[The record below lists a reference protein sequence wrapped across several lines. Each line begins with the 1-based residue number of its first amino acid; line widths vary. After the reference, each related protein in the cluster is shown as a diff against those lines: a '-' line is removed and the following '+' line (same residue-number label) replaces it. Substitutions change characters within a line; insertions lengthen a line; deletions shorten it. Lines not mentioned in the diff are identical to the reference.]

1 VNLEARREY
10 AANAIVEDARLRG
23 ELTDEQYE
31 PIQAEALAY
40 VDAAAQKTGRMGEE
54 KARRLIDQAVTEA
67 KERIRARVTEVQ
79 TESESALTRLL
90 RRLRR

>member
-1 VNLEARREY
+1 MNAQARREY

-40 VDAAAQKTGRMGEE
+40 VDAVAQKTAKMAE
-54 KARRLIDQAVTEA
+54 IDRAIAEA
-67 KERIRARVTEVQ
+67 KERIRARVGEAQ
-79 TESESALTRLL
+79 AGAESPLSRLL
-90 RRLRR
+90 RRFRR